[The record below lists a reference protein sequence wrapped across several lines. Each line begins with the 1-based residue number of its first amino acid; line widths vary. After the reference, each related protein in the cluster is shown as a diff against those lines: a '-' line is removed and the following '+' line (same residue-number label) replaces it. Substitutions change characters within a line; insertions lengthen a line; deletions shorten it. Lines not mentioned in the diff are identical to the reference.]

1 MGMSTFSFSILL
13 FAIFVLIIS
22 YVIPTIGTFTS
33 SSYFGGESL
42 SPHKAYAHMPIGNI
56 SRIQNWTHPDNKI
69 GIQFTYEPEKPIID
83 AFTELK
89 FSVQN
94 TTTGQHI
101 SDTEDAVA
109 RVVVTNGQRL
119 FKFENISV
127 DDGHFSVKYLFPDD
141 GTHQAITRLDTERSV
156 NLALFNIFVPHQSLP
171 SGLNPFPSSS
181 SPTTEVSNV
190 TQQVGMIAII
200 VGGIGGV
207 FVATI
212 FLIKRK

>member
-13 FAIFVLIIS
+13 FASFVLIIS
-22 YVIPTIGTFTS
+22 YVIATIGTFTS

-42 SPHKAYAHMPIGNI
+42 SPHRAYAHMPIGDM
-56 SRIQNWTHPDNKI
+56 SRVQNWTHPDNKI
-69 GIQFTYEPEKPIID
+69 DIQFTYEPENPIID

-101 SDTEDAVA
+101 SDAEDAVA

-127 DDGHFSVKYLFPDD
+127 GDGHFSVKYLFPDD
-141 GTHQAITRLDTERSV
+141 GTHQAITRLDTKNSV
-156 NLALFNIFVPHQSLP
+156 NLALFNIFVPHQS
-171 SGLNPFPSSS
+171 SGVPFPSSS
-181 SPTTEVSNV
+181 SSTTEVSNS
-190 TQQVGMIAII
+190 TQQVSMTAII
-200 VGGIGGV
+200 VGGISSV
-207 FVATI
+207 VVATI
-212 FLIKRK
+212 FLVKRK